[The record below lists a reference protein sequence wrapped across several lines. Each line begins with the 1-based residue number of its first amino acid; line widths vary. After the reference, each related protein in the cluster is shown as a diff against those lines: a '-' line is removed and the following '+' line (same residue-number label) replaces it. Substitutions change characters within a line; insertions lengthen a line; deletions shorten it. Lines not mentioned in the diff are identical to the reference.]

1 METRLKWVISILLGF
16 LSVGIFIIGVIL
28 IKSNN
33 GLGWVMLLA
42 SISITS
48 GNYFFQKKL
57 EDDEKSK
64 NKTTEDNSSKKI
76 DDEMRY
82 IEAGTNIA
90 YFVSD
95 IKKGFLN
102 KKIYDDFWI
111 LYNHLD
117 SLDTRNQMLRILKNS
132 ILPEQELLYEFWKS
146 AYLSYTTKNIV
157 KTENLDMY
165 INDKNSLFAK
175 CIFMSNDEYMDFLKT
190 NFADLDERLFTY
202 EYLLDRVAR
211 HLKWDNV
218 KEETGFNR
226 SFYKT
231 KMIGFEN
238 SLKRLEIL
246 FTENYK
252 GGFPN

>member
-1 METRLKWVISILLGF
+1 
-16 LSVGIFIIGVIL
+16 
-28 IKSNN
+28 
-33 GLGWVMLLA
+33 
-42 SISITS
+42 
-48 GNYFFQKKL
+48 
-57 EDDEKSK
+57 
-64 NKTTEDNSSKKI
+64 
-76 DDEMRY
+76 MRY

-90 YFVSD
+90 YFVLD

-102 KKIYDDFWI
+102 KEIYDDFWI

-146 AYLSYTTKNIV
+146 AYLSYKTKDIV

-175 CIFMSNDEYMDFLKT
+175 YIFMSNDEYMDFLKT

-202 EYLLDRVAR
+202 EYLLDRAAR

-218 KEETGFNR
+218 KEETEFNR

-246 FTENYK
+246 FTENYE
-252 GGFPN
+252 GDFSD